1 MITGTLTADDVL
13 ARRPFGRTGLLAPRL
28 AIGTS
33 ALGSIPRIYGYGVD
47 ADQAATTLRA
57 VLTGP
62 IRFVDTSNSYG
73 GGESERRI
81 GAALAQLGG
90 LPDDLLLTTKVDP
103 DPTDASGDFSAD
115 RVRRSLDE
123 SSERLG
129 LNTFPLVFLHD
140 PEKISFEFAMGPG
153 GPVEGL
159 LALQQEGRIGQLGVA
174 GGPIDLLRRFVAT
187 GLFGAALSHNRW
199 TLLDRS
205 AGPLFDDCAE
215 RGVAALNAAPF
226 GGGLLVKGPA
236 AAPRYAY
243 KDVSDTLRESA
254 SQMAAACDRAGV
266 PLAAAALQFS
276 LRDPRIDSTVVGIT
290 RPQRLAETVE
300 LATTPV
306 PESLWAELEQF
317 CPAPQGWLG

>member
-1 MITGTLTADDVL
+1 MTIGTLTIDDVL
-13 ARRPFGRTGLLAPRL
+13 GRRSLGRTGLSAPRL

-47 ADQAATTLRA
+47 AEQAAVTLRA
-57 VLTGP
+57 VLAGP

-73 GGESERRI
+73 AGESERRI
-81 GAALAQLGG
+81 GAALRDLGG

-103 DPTDASGDFSAD
+103 DASGDFSGD

-129 LNTFPLVFLHD
+129 LDTFPLVFLHD
-140 PEKISFEFAMGPG
+140 PERITFEQAMGPR
-153 GPVEGL
+153 GPVEAL
-159 LALQQEGRIGQLGVA
+159 IALQEEGRIGRLGVA
-174 GGPIDLLRRFVAT
+174 GGPIGLLRKFVAT
-187 GLFGAALSHNRW
+187 DVFGAALSHNRW

-215 RGVAALNAAPF
+215 RGVAVLNAAPF
-226 GGGLLVKGPA
+226 GGGLLVKGPK

-243 KDVSDTLRESA
+243 REASDAIREG
-254 SQMAAACDRAGV
+254 AARMQLACERAGV

-276 LRDPRIDSTVVGIT
+276 LLDPRIDSTVVGIT
-290 RPQRLAETVE
+290 RPERLAETLD
-300 LATTPV
+300 LATTIV
-306 PESLWAELEQF
+306 PESLWAELEQA
-317 CPAPQGWLG
+317 CPAPQTWLG

>member
-1 MITGTLTADDVL
+1 MMTGTPTVDEVL
-13 ARRPFGRTGLLAPRL
+13 VRRPFGRTGLLAPRL

-47 ADQAATTLRA
+47 AEQAAITLRS
-57 VLTGP
+57 VLNGP
-62 IRFVDTSNSYG
+62 IRFFDTSNSYG

-81 GAALAQLGG
+81 GAALAEIGG
-90 LPDDLLLTTKVDP
+90 LPDDMLLTTKVDP
-103 DPTDASGDFSAD
+103 DATGDFSGA

-129 LNTFPLVFLHD
+129 LDTFPLVFLHD
-140 PEKISFEFAMGPG
+140 PERIPFEQAMSPG
-153 GPVEGL
+153 GPVEAL
-159 LALQQEGRIGQLGVA
+159 VALQTEGRIGQLGVA
-174 GGPIDLLRRFVAT
+174 GGPIELLRQFVAT

-205 AGPLFDDCAE
+205 AGPLFDDCAK

-226 GGGLLVKGPA
+226 GGGLLVKGLE
-236 AAPRYAY
+236 AAPMYAY
-243 KDVSDTLRESA
+243 KEVPPALRASA
-254 SQMAAACDRAGV
+254 DQMQQACDRAGV

-276 LRDPRIDSTVVGIT
+276 LLDPRIDSTVVGIT
-290 RPQRLAETVE
+290 RPERLAETLD
-300 LATTPV
+300 LATTAV

-317 CPAPQGWLG
+317 CPAPQAWLG